1 MREQE
6 RFVCK
11 SYNLFSSSILWS
23 SAPFENQENSKIERR
38 KLEIEYEV
46 FLGHSIFQREGTI
59 TRTVKVC
66 IAYKTLLRLD
76 LTDWLCY
83 RTSSV
88 ATLCFN
94 FLTLGCIH
102 NVYCR
107 GEQRIFFKGA
117 NVFNMPQIIQNFLRT
132 PPLGQKIP
140 LSVENILSLPTPPTC
155 GIHNERSLS
164 AFMVSRSAF
173 KQS

>member
-1 MREQE
+1 MII
-6 RFVCK
+6 C
-11 SYNLFSSSILWS
+11 SLWM
-23 SAPFENQENSKIERR
+23 NQENSKIERR

-46 FLGHSIFQREGTI
+46 FLGHYIFQREGSI
-59 TRTVKVC
+59 TCTVKVC
-66 IAYKTLLRLD
+66 IAYKTPLRLN

-102 NVYCR
+102 NVYYR
-107 GEQRIFFKGA
+107 ESREYFLKGQ
-117 NVFNMPQIIQNFLRT
+117 NFLIYPYIIQNFLTT

-140 LSVENILSLPTPPTC
+140 PFRWKYPPPSPRPPPLVYIMNAALVHSWLVESC
-155 GIHNERSLS
+155 
-164 AFMVSRSAF
+164 AF
-173 KQS
+173 KRS